1 MDSPLSNKFQVN
13 CEALRSLMPIKL
25 SWKIND
31 SYEFKSSKDNKWHAA
46 IVTNLNSEI
55 HSFTIVILSTK
66 EEWKVVIKSQNIYI
80 RPFYNDKIH

>member
-1 MDSPLSNKFQVN
+1 MS
-13 CEALRSLMPIKL
+13 IKS

-31 SYEFKSSKDNKWHAA
+31 FYEFKSSKDNKWHAT

-66 EEWKVVIKSQNIYI
+66 EE
-80 RPFYNDKIH
+80 